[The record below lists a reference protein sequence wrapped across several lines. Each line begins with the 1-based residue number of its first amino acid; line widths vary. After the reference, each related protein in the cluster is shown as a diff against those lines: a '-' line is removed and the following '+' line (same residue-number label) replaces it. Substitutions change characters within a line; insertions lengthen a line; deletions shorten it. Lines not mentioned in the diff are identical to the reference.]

1 MFEHAWSQRDDA
13 GISVEIFQS
22 SVNKSHVVDGAE
34 TLLHHFIF
42 ISGLVCFP
50 CMLKIPGTYL
60 CCLCFVSPW
69 SSAQRIRSIQRCSGK
84 TINVASYRHRQT
96 YTHTH
101 VLPLHSI
108 TVFTQWANT
117 DTLTCTPLQC
127 SQLRV
132 NRYLTQ
138 PVACD
143 RVQPTVPHTQ
153 CSVISL
159 AMASLSKS
167 EEHVG
172 ESQRQPP
179 FTPLAHVAF
188 CNETPQ
194 PWQLASMMSLP
205 ALRYRPLT
213 GIGSALWNHL
223 GFVPFHKLWQR
234 VSFSRRP

>member
-1 MFEHAWSQRDDA
+1 MPEASVMMRGYQLKSFNHPWTKVTWSMEPKLSSTISFSLAAWCVSHACLKYLGHTSAASALFPHD
-13 GISVEIFQS
+13 
-22 SVNKSHVVDGAE
+22 
-34 TLLHHFIF
+34 LLHKESEASNAAVAKQLTWHHT
-42 ISGLVCFP
+42 
-50 CMLKIPGTYL
+50 GTD
-60 CCLCFVSPW
+60 
-69 SSAQRIRSIQRCSGK
+69 
-84 TINVASYRHRQT
+84 RHT
-96 YTHTH
+96 HTHTH